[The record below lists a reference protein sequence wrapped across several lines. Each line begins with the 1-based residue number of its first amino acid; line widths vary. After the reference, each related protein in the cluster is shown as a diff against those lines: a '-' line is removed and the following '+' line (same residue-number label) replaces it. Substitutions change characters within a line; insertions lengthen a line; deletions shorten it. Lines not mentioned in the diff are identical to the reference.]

1 MGMPM
6 GRGGEGEEWGER
18 ERPGAPSYYRHKTW
32 NRHHQCKGRLA
43 TMPKFDNPTEVDL
56 DPTQIDQDDRPFPR
70 ELLTAIAS
78 DPALIEIGRRAIE
91 DAAVDMRDMRAVVAG
106 VGNGIVVT
114 EEDGTRSSLIR
125 VWTPDA
131 IVIALRAIA
140 AADSTEIATERE
152 LFHQQRES
160 REQ

>member
-1 MGMPM
+1 
-6 GRGGEGEEWGER
+6 
-18 ERPGAPSYYRHKTW
+18 
-32 NRHHQCKGRLA
+32 
-43 TMPKFDNPTEVDL
+43 MPKFDNPTEVDL

-70 ELLTAIAS
+70 ELLTTIAS

-131 IVIALRAIA
+131 IVIALKAIA

-152 LFHQQRES
+152 LFRQQRES

>member
-1 MGMPM
+1 M

-18 ERPGAPSYYRHKTW
+18 ERPGAPSYNRHKTH
-32 NRHHQCKGRLA
+32 NRHHQRKGRLTA
-43 TMPKFDNPTEVDL
+43 MPKFDNPTEVDL
-56 DPTQIDQDDRPFPR
+56 DNRYEYLSVR
-70 ELLTAIAS
+70 EVLGYIVS
-78 DPALIEIGRRAIE
+78 DPALIETARKAVE
-91 DAAVDMRDMRAVVAG
+91 DAAVTMRDVRAVVAG
-106 VGNGIVVT
+106 VGNGIVIA

-131 IVIALRAIA
+131 IVIALKAIA

-152 LFHQQRES
+152 LFRQQRES